1 MLSDRAEI
9 AGLHAPTVRSCPILI
24 KYFGC
29 GCAES
34 RLARAAAW
42 KVDMRSI
49 GILTVLLISA
59 LTPLAANP
67 ILLGDISYQPDA
79 PLAGLTSIFLDNF
92 TDLADLGCSTTFPA
106 CGGISISGLLSVTYE
121 DSKGNTHNSS
131 ISVSSTGPGST
142 SIYEFN
148 PAQIMFESAIL
159 TGTISPATFRLDTGK
174 TFISTGTFVS
184 ETLTPDIGFANISV
198 SGSAPVQEAAA
209 VPEPDT
215 YSLIV
220 AGLLALGACMAC
232 RRSE

>member
-1 MLSDRAEI
+1 
-9 AGLHAPTVRSCPILI
+9 
-24 KYFGC
+24 
-29 GCAES
+29 
-34 RLARAAAW
+34 
-42 KVDMRSI
+42 MRSI
-49 GILTVLLISA
+49 GVLSVLLISA
-59 LTPLAANP
+59 LTPLTAAP

-79 PLAGLTSIFLDNF
+79 PIAGLTSIFLDNF

-142 SIYEFN
+142 PIYQFN

-159 TGTISPATFRLDTGK
+159 AGTISPATFRLDNGN

-184 ETLTPDIGFANISV
+184 ETLTPDIGFANISE

-209 VPEPDT
+209 VPEPA
-215 YSLIV
+215 SGILV
-220 AGLLALGACMAC
+220 LGGLLALGASVAR